1 MQSLWDMEKFS
12 VDWDHRPQI
21 FQIRTKYWDFSEMR
35 EIDRTFNFSNYSIM
49 PFFLLLSKFSSSAAL
64 SAVGGDIWT
73 RLLYHHFFQS
83 QLIIRTVSYVKFI
96 PESNPTVTWL
106 LSNILFKT
114 PAKLGVGESNIV
126 QSFWTGKIAEYLQFN
141 GGVAI
146 FLTFSFEPDPCPNCR
161 SKSIIHL

>member
-1 MQSLWDMEKFS
+1 MQTLWDMEKFS
-12 VDWDHRPQI
+12 VDWDHQPQI

-83 QLIIRTVSYVKFI
+83 QLIIRAVSNVK
-96 PESNPTVTWL
+96 L
-106 LSNILFKT
+106 
-114 PAKLGVGESNIV
+114 
-126 QSFWTGKIAEYLQFN
+126 
-141 GGVAI
+141 
-146 FLTFSFEPDPCPNCR
+146 R
-161 SKSIIHL
+161 S